1 MTVYRPSIIIG
12 DSRTG
17 FTSAYNGLYL
27 VLKLV
32 HTLAS
37 RVSLGSTAAEALLR
51 MLDVKGIECKNL
63 VPVDWVSAALTAL
76 VNRPECHGA
85 TYHLTARRPLPLVR
99 IARVFQTAVESYS
112 TLAEESAAE
121 RLDGEWFESSFQQQ
135 MTTYQAYWGHDP
147 VFDSTQTIAALP
159 DVPCPEIDEQTLLGM
174 AQFAIKT
181 NFGKPKPRSIKPE
194 FDVAGHL
201 EDLLQR
207 RQTVTQRS
215 RDEHWLGL
223 QVDGPGGG
231 QWKLLLERG
240 RPIAA
245 ERGLSPK
252 CSATFLLDSSTFRQ
266 LALRQLPVAH
276 ALATGRLVIEGNG
289 LSTPEFAAVMEAVV
303 VGTPPAYR
311 SAG

>member
-1 MTVYRPSIIIG
+1 
-12 DSRTG
+12 
-17 FTSAYNGLYL
+17 
-27 VLKLV
+27 
-32 HTLAS
+32 
-37 RVSLGSTAAEALLR
+37 
-51 MLDVKGIECKNL
+51 
-63 VPVDWVSAALTAL
+63 
-76 VNRPECHGA
+76 
-85 TYHLTARRPLPLVR
+85 
-99 IARVFQTAVESYS
+99 
-112 TLAEESAAE
+112 
-121 RLDGEWFESSFQQQ
+121 

-252 CSATFLLDSSTFRQ
+252 CSATFLARFLHVPATCPAAASGGTRFGDR
-266 LALRQLPVAH
+266 
-276 ALATGRLVIEGNG
+276 ATGDRRQRPVDAGVCRGHGGGRGRHSPG
-289 LSTPEFAAVMEAVV
+289 LSLGRLTHAFLSSLDRFRRVHAA
-303 VGTPPAYR
+303 G
-311 SAG
+311 